1 MTDKDPHDPP
11 RRLELSPAQVA
22 GSALAAISAAFFAS
36 WAGTAGTLI
45 GAGVGSI
52 LATVGAATYTWWLR
66 RTSDAVRRTA
76 AQVRETG
83 MGSTVVVAG
92 LRTRRTPD
100 DGASDDL
107 PAAADA
113 ETAPENDEDRW
124 AFLRGRPWGKVLL
137 VSLAVMATAIAGIT
151 LVEAVTGKP
160 ISAITRGDS
169 GQGTS
174 VGHLVGNDGTSKP
187 KKKTTPTPS
196 PTPTPTPS
204 RSSSP
209 SPTPTTS
216 TSPTP
221 TPQQSESPTPSPSSS
236 ASPSA
241 TPQGA
246 PASGA
251 GSTPDAGPSPTP

>member
-1 MTDKDPHDPP
+1 M
-11 RRLELSPAQVA
+11 A

-45 GAGVGSI
+45 GAGVGSV

-66 RTSDAVRRTA
+66 RTSEAVRRTA

-92 LRTRRTPD
+92 LRTRKAPD
-100 DGASDDL
+100 DRSVDGQPVD
-107 PAAADA
+107 ADA
-113 ETAPENDEDRW
+113 APAPEKDEDRW
-124 AFLRGRPWGKVLL
+124 AFLRGRPWGKLLL

-151 LVEAVTGKP
+151 IVEAVTGKP

-174 VGHLVGNDGTSKP
+174 VGHLVGNNGSSTP
-187 KKKTTPTPS
+187 RKKTTPTPTPTPTPSPSTS

-204 RSSSP
+204 
-209 SPTPTTS
+209 TG

-221 TPQQSESPTPSPSSS
+221 TPQQTGSPTPPPSPSS
-236 ASPSA
+236 SPSA
-241 TPQGA
+241 TPQAA

-251 GSTPDAGPSPTP
+251 GSTPGAGGTPAP